1 MIFNYL
7 KWRLKAFIALD
18 LILIPFIVLAKLDY
32 VAYTEA
38 AFGYF
43 ILFALYFVLITIVPR
58 LNYLM
63 APGYMLPFTGI
74 TICII
79 IPSMVEYSSILT
91 LIFVFIVF
99 FPTIHDLY
107 QIFIVRNREK
117 ELSIMPYSF

>member
-18 LILIPFIVLAKLDY
+18 LILISFIVLAKLDFA
-32 VAYTEA
+32 AYAEA
-38 AFGYF
+38 AFGYSILFTLYF
-43 ILFALYFVLITIVPR
+43 ILIIIVPR

-74 TICII
+74 TICYI
-79 IPSMVEYSSILT
+79 IPLMVEYSAILT
-91 LIFVFIVF
+91 MIFVFIVF
-99 FPTIHDLY
+99 FPTIYDLY
-107 QIFIVRNREK
+107 QILIVRKREK